1 MAINNVGYVRR
12 SVARV
17 ASEGAYSFKTDG
29 KTEPMPDVHRTEV
42 AEYAATMKIIK
53 NLCHFG
59 RFRGSSRL
67 TTSVLKVQ
75 RYGESTLLHQNK

>member
-1 MAINNVGYVRR
+1 MAMNNVGYVSR

-29 KTEPMPDVHRTEV
+29 NTDPIPDVHSTEV
-42 AEYAATMKIIK
+42 AEYEATMKIIK

-59 RFRGSSRL
+59 RFRGSIRL
-67 TTSVLKVQ
+67 TMSVLKVQ
-75 RYGESTLLHQNK
+75 ENVMKAHC